1 MEPGEVREAGHGT
14 TDLDY
19 IETGMFGV
27 EGYSSVYLLDAE
39 EPAVIETGIG
49 TEWEPIVDAMA
60 SVGIDP
66 EEVSYVAPTHVHL
79 DHAGGAGYLAE
90 ACPNAEVVIH
100 EIGAPHLVD
109 PERLWE
115 GTKRAVGDQIR
126 HYAEPE
132 PVPEGRVRTVT
143 DGDAI
148 DLGDHELAVHHTP
161 GHAPH
166 QVVYHDPANGAVF
179 TADAAGIYVPDL
191 DTVKPTTPPP
201 NFDVPQAVADTRTIA
216 ALDPDVLCYSHYGPH
231 PTADRLEEHER
242 ALTEFAELVEER
254 RERLGDDEAVIERFV
269 EGTDPDLAAAWSE
282 DRARAVAEMDVRG
295 ILRYLDTREE

>member
-14 TDLDY
+14 TDLHY
-19 IETGMFGV
+19 VETGMFGI

-49 TEWEPIVDAMA
+49 TGWELIVDAMA

-66 EEVSYVAPTHVHL
+66 DEVAYVAPTHVHL

-109 PERLWE
+109 PGRLWE

-126 HYAEPE
+126 HYAEPK
-132 PVPEGRVRTVT
+132 PVPEERIRSVT
-143 DGDAI
+143 DGDAL

-166 QVVYHDPANGAVF
+166 QVVYHDPTNEAVF

-191 DTVKPTTPPP
+191 DRVKPTTPPP
-201 NFDVPQAVADTRTIA
+201 NFDVPQAVADTRAIA
-216 ALDPDVLCYSHYGPH
+216 GLDPEVLCYSHFGPQA
-231 PTADRLEEHER
+231 TGERLAEHER
-242 ALTEFAELVEER
+242 ALTEFAELVEEC
-254 RERLGDDEAVIERFV
+254 RERLGDDDAVVERFV
-269 EGTDPDLAAAWSE
+269 EETDPDLAAAWTE
-282 DRARAVAEMDVRG
+282 DRARSVTAMDVRG
-295 ILRYLDTREE
+295 ILRYLDTRGE

>member
-49 TEWEPIVDAMA
+49 TGWEPIVDAMA

-66 EEVSYVAPTHVHL
+66 EEVSYVALTHVHL

-216 ALDPDVLCYSHYGPH
+216 ALDPDVLCYSHYGPR

-242 ALTEFAELVEER
+242 ALAEFAELVEER

>member
-269 EGTDPDLAAAWSE
+269 EETELAGPWGE